1 MNQKDIGNMDLQIKG
16 KNAVITGGS
25 KGIGRSIALHL
36 AEEGVNVAI
45 CARGKDALKKTEKE
59 LLKKG
64 VKVIALKCDIGNTKQ
79 LDTFL
84 DKVKDQ
90 FGNIDILVNNVS
102 ALSLGDDYRDWETS
116 INVDLLGSV
125 KATRKVIPWMLDAG
139 QGSILFISSGSGL
152 EAGSPPAYAAVKAA
166 LISYSKTMAIQLAPK
181 NIRVNTLAPGSVEF
195 PDGLWELTKT
205 QNPPF
210 YNKILNTIPSGRLGK
225 PDEVGKVATFI
236 VSPCASWVT
245 GTCLAVDGGQHK
257 ANL

>member
-1 MNQKDIGNMDLQIKG
+1 MDLQLKG
-16 KNAVITGGS
+16 KNAIITGGS

-36 AEEGVNVAI
+36 AEEGANVAI
-45 CARGKDALKKTEKE
+45 CARGEAALKKTEKE

-64 VKVIALKCDIGNTKQ
+64 IKVIALKCDVGNTKQ

-84 DKVKDQ
+84 NKVKKQ
-90 FGNIDILVNNVS
+90 FGTIDILVNNVS
-102 ALSLGDDYRDWETS
+102 ALSLGDDYSDWETS

-125 KATRKVIPWMLDAG
+125 RGTRKVIPWMLEAG
-139 QGSILFISSGSGL
+139 SGNILFISSGSGL

-210 YNKILNTIPSGRLGK
+210 YDMILNMIPSGRLGT
-225 PDEVGKVATFI
+225 PEEIAKVATFI
-236 VSPCASWVT
+236 VSPCASWVV

>member
-1 MNQKDIGNMDLQIKG
+1 MDLGLKG
-16 KNAVITGGS
+16 KHAIITGGS
-25 KGIGRSIALHL
+25 KGIGRSIALNL
-36 AEEGVNVAI
+36 AKEGVNVAI

-64 VKVIALKCDIGNTKQ
+64 VKVIALTCDVGNTEQ
-79 LDTFL
+79 LDVFL
-84 DKVKDQ
+84 DQVKDQ
-90 FGNIDILVNNVS
+90 FKTVDILVNNVS
-102 ALSLGDDYRDWETS
+102 ALSLGDDYSDWETS

-125 KATRKVIPWMLDAG
+125 RAARKVIPWMLDAVSG
-139 QGSILFISSGSGL
+139 NILFISSGSGL

-166 LISYSKTMAIQLAPK
+166 IISYSKTIAIQLAPK

-205 QNPPF
+205 QNQPF
-210 YNKILNTIPSGRLGK
+210 YDKILSTIPSGRMGT

-236 VSPCASWVT
+236 VSPCASWVV

>member
-1 MNQKDIGNMDLQIKG
+1 MDLGLKG
-16 KNAVITGGS
+16 KNAIITGGS
-25 KGIGRSIALHL
+25 KGIGRSIALNL

-64 VKVIALKCDIGNTKQ
+64 VKVIALTCDVGNIKQ
-79 LDTFL
+79 LEAFL
-84 DKVKDQ
+84 DQVKDQ
-90 FGNIDILVNNVS
+90 FKTVDILVNNVS
-102 ALSLGDDYRDWETS
+102 ALSLGDDYSDWETS
-116 INVDLLGSV
+116 LNVDLLGSV
-125 KATRKVIPWMLDAG
+125 RAARKVIPWMLDR
-139 QGSILFISSGSGL
+139 GSGNILFISSGSGL

-166 LISYSKTMAIQLAPK
+166 IISYSKTIAIQLAPK

-205 QNPPF
+205 QNRPF
-210 YNKILNTIPSGRLGK
+210 YDKILNTIPSGRMGT
-225 PDEVGKVATFI
+225 PDEIGKVATFI
-236 VSPCASWVT
+236 VSPCASWVL